1 MTQAKIQ
8 KWPATITVILGMVA
22 SIMASTMINVAISD
36 IMGAYGIGQDRVHW
50 LFTGFLAATTTCMLL
65 NAWFV
70 RNLGPRNTFI
80 LASMLFTGASIVG
93 QLAPSFET
101 VVAARIVQGACAG
114 LIQPLGLNVIFM
126 AFPRSERGKAMGA
139 FGVGVMVGP
148 AIGPIV
154 GGVIIDAVDW
164 HFVFTGALPF
174 MVLGAVMAIRYLP
187 GRGVNIPRAPLN
199 WLSFLLV
206 ACFVGLF
213 LNGLSSGRR
222 AGWDSVLVLSM
233 FLAAGLAVIAFIEV
247 ESRTKHPL
255 LNLKLFTIRSF
266 AVTTLVG
273 FVFGAGMFGTFYLL
287 PVFVRT
293 VQGYSGTQTGLLLL
307 VANLPS
313 FIMFPIA
320 GWIAQ
325 RFRPVYP
332 IATGMLM
339 FGVSAFALS
348 HVDQNTSFAYM
359 AGWNALGMSALALVM
374 PALSS
379 AALQDLDAELLPY
392 GAGTMNF
399 IRMLGGALGV
409 GSLAIILDTRMM
421 FHSDALTATQTS
433 PTGATGDLLAAVGD
447 LLARGGVSAAEQLP
461 YAYVYLGRVIAARAD
476 GMAFQ
481 DGYLVLSA
489 FFSVAAACALIL
501 ARSKAIGARVS

>member
-1 MTQAKIQ
+1 MTQATIQ

-187 GRGVNIPRAPLN
+187 GRGMNIPRAPLN

-273 FVFGAGMFGTFYLL
+273 FVFGAGMFGSFYLL

-293 VQGYSGTQTGLLLL
+293 VQGYSGTQTE
-307 VANLPS
+307 
-313 FIMFPIA
+313 I
-320 GWIAQ
+320 
-325 RFRPVYP
+325 
-332 IATGMLM
+332 
-339 FGVSAFALS
+339 
-348 HVDQNTSFAYM
+348 
-359 AGWNALGMSALALVM
+359 
-374 PALSS
+374 
-379 AALQDLDAELLPY
+379 
-392 GAGTMNF
+392 
-399 IRMLGGALGV
+399 
-409 GSLAIILDTRMM
+409 
-421 FHSDALTATQTS
+421 
-433 PTGATGDLLAAVGD
+433 
-447 LLARGGVSAAEQLP
+447 
-461 YAYVYLGRVIAARAD
+461 GRASCRE
-476 GMAFQ
+476 
-481 DGYLVLSA
+481 
-489 FFSVAAACALIL
+489 
-501 ARSKAIGARVS
+501 RV